1 MDVAAAILAGGRA
14 RRMGGAVKPALSIAG
29 VPILRR
35 QLDVLE
41 QLFATIVISAN
52 DPAPFAASGLA
63 VVADSLPDRGPLAG
77 IAAAFAACDHAYLFV
92 VAGDM
97 PHIDVNS
104 ISLLI
109 DKRAA
114 DVDLVA
120 PYIDARPEPLYALY
134 SRRCLPT
141 IERCL
146 ADGRNRVSGLFTA
159 AELTVVEVGK
169 SEFDDPALTFLTN
182 INSPR
187 DLP

>member
-14 RRMGGAVKPALSIAG
+14 RRMGGAVKPALSIGG

-41 QLFATIVISAN
+41 QLFSTIVISAN
-52 DPAPFAASGLA
+52 DPAPFAATGLR
-63 VVADSLPDRGPLAG
+63 VVADRLADRGPLAG

-97 PHIDVNS
+97 PHIDTGS

-109 DKRAA
+109 DKRAS
-114 DVDLVA
+114 DVDVVA
-120 PYIDARPEPLYALY
+120 PCIDQRPEPLYALY
-134 SRRCLPT
+134 SRRCLAI

-146 ADGRNRVSGLFTA
+146 ADGRNRVSGLFDA
-159 AELTVVEVGK
+159 AELNVVEVTG
-169 SEFDDPALTFLTN
+169 SEFGDPALSFLTN

>member
-1 MDVAAAILAGGRA
+1 VDVAAAILAGGRA
-14 RRMGGAVKPALSIAG
+14 RRMGGAVKPALTIAG

-41 QLFATIVISAN
+41 QLFSTIVISAN
-52 DPAPFAASGLA
+52 DPEPFAHTGLA
-63 VVADSLPDRGPLAG
+63 VVSDELADRGPLAG
-77 IAAAFAACDHAYLFV
+77 IAAAFAACDHAYLFI

-97 PHIDVNS
+97 PHIDVAS

-114 DVDLVA
+114 GVDVVA
-120 PYIDARPEPLYALY
+120 PYIDQRPEPLYALY

-146 ADGRNRVSGLFTA
+146 ADGRNRVSGLFAA
-159 AELTVVEVGK
+159 AELNVVAVGG
-169 SEFDDPALTFLTN
+169 SEFSDPALTFLTN